1 MGGRSRAAA
10 QLLAGQ
16 GFKEVYNL
24 KGGIKAWEGLT
35 AVGPAE
41 LGLVL
46 LRGDETPV
54 EIISLAY
61 GMEEGL
67 RSFYAAVSERI
78 DDSAV
83 VTVLARLE
91 NIEVSHKQKLF
102 KLYLSLASATED
114 QETFETRVV
123 SKTMEGGYTT
133 EEYLERN
140 RSAIGTV
147 TDLLALAMML
157 ETQALDLYLRYS
169 QKSSDEK
176 GRAVL
181 YDIAEEEKA
190 HLSTLGRL
198 MEARA

>member
-1 MGGRSRAAA
+1 M
-10 QLLAGQ
+10 AGQ

-24 KGGIKAWEGLT
+24 KGGINAWEGLK
-35 AVGPAE
+35 AAGPAE

-54 EIISLAY
+54 EVISLAY

-91 NIEVSHKQKLF
+91 SIEVSHKQKLF

-114 QETFETRVV
+114 LETFETRVV

-140 RSAIGTV
+140 SSAMGTV
-147 TDLLALAMML
+147 ADVLALAMML

-198 MEARA
+198 IEARA

>member
-1 MGGRSRAAA
+1 
-10 QLLAGQ
+10 LAGQ

-24 KGGIKAWEGLT
+24 KGGINAWEGLK
-35 AVGPAE
+35 AAGPAE

-54 EIISLAY
+54 EVISLAY

-67 RSFYAAVSERI
+67 RTFYAAISERI

-83 VTVLARLE
+83 VTVLAKLE
-91 NIEVSHKQKLF
+91 NVEVSHKQKLF
-102 KLYLSLASATED
+102 KLYLNITEN
-114 QETFETRVV
+114 QETFERRVV
-123 SKTMEGGYTT
+123 SKTMEGGFTT
-133 EEYLERN
+133 EEYLEQN

-147 TDLLALAMML
+147 TDILALAMML

-181 YDIAEEEKA
+181 YNIAEEEKA

-198 MEARA
+198 IEARA